1 MRQTPGRPGRLG
13 IWLLLGALTAL
24 RLLVAGLSPISADE
38 AYYWT
43 WSRALAP
50 GYLDH
55 PPMVALWIAAGTRLC
70 GDTALGVR
78 LFAPLAA
85 AAGSLLLVAA
95 ARDLLAPACPEMGG
109 DIGPGIKAAILL
121 NATLLLGIGAV
132 TMTPDTPLLFFW
144 TAALGALGRV
154 VATRRGAWWLAV
166 GLAIGLAMDSK
177 YTALL
182 TASGIP
188 LWLVAT
194 REGRRW
200 LRTPWPWLAAGL
212 ALLVFAPVLAW
223 NAVHG
228 WASFAKQ
235 GGRTGDWH
243 TGMAWRYLAELAGGQ
258 AGLATPVVFILLVCG
273 IGRLARHPA
282 AGPPGHSLLVAV
294 TVPAA
299 LVFVQHAF
307 GDRVQANWPGLL
319 YPACAIAAA
328 PLTCRWW
335 RAGAGLGFVLTAL
348 VYVQSVAA
356 PLPLPRRLDVTLMR
370 LAGWRALA
378 RQAATAAG
386 PGTPLVADEY
396 GLAAELA
403 FAAPGRTV
411 FAAEP
416 RWRLFGLPH
425 PPSGRVTMLL
435 VRSARRKDAPDP
447 RLFGTVFRTG
457 SVERA
462 REGGVAERYDLYR
475 VTLRNNLP
483 PSLQSE
489 VVVMPVPLR

>member
-1 MRQTPGRPGRLG
+1 MGRRQGLGRQWIGF
-13 IWLLLGALTAL
+13 WLLLVGLTAV
-24 RLLVAGLSPISADE
+24 RLLVAALSPVSADE

-70 GDTALGVR
+70 GDTALGIR
-78 LFAPLAA
+78 LLAPLAA
-85 AAGSLLLVAA
+85 ALGSLLLVAA
-95 ARDLLAPACPEMGG
+95 CRDLLGRGC
-109 DIGPGIKAAILL
+109 DIGCGIKAAILL
-121 NATLLLGIGAV
+121 NATLLLGVGAV
-132 TMTPDTPLLFFW
+132 TMTPDTPLLSFW
-144 TAALGALGRV
+144 TAALAALGRV

-166 GLAIGLAMDSK
+166 GLATGLAMDSK

-182 TASGIP
+182 TAAGIP

-194 REGRRW
+194 GEGRRW
-200 LRTPWPWLAAGL
+200 LRTPWPWLAAAL
-212 ALLVFAPVLAW
+212 ALLVFAPVLGW
-223 NAVHG
+223 NADHR

-235 GGRTGDWH
+235 GGRTGAWH
-243 TGMAWRYLAELAGGQ
+243 PGRAWRTLAELVGGQ
-258 AGLATPVVFILLVCG
+258 AGLATPVVFVLLVCG
-273 IGRLARHPA
+273 IGRLARRVRS
-282 AGPPGHSLLVAV
+282 GPPGHALLVAV

-299 LVFVQHAF
+299 LVFVQHAL

-328 PLTCRWW
+328 PLAWRWW
-335 RAGAGLGFVLTAL
+335 RAGTALGFVLTAL
-348 VYVQSVAA
+348 VYAQSVAA
-356 PLPLPRRLDVTLMR
+356 PLPLPRRLDVTLVR
-370 LAGWRALA
+370 LAGWQSLA
-378 RQAATAAG
+378 REAASAAG
-386 PGTPLVADEY
+386 PGTALVADEY

-403 FAAPGRTV
+403 FAAPGRAV

-425 PPSGRVTMLL
+425 PPVGGVTMLL

-447 RLFGTVFRTG
+447 LLFCTVARVG
-457 SVERA
+457 SLA
-462 REGGVAERYDLYR
+462 RGRDGVTAERYDLYR
-475 VTLRNNLP
+475 VTLRTGLP

-489 VVVMPVPLR
+489 VAAMPVPLR